1 MWTVIVKMKDKETKR
16 ALDVQIECN
25 SIKKENC
32 FLRSHMNKN
41 ANFYAVSMTSVGNSK
56 NKMNIRSTN
65 IGCALRTDL
74 ESLIQEICARC
85 KCLDR

>member
-65 IGCALRTDL
+65 IGCAPRTDL